1 HPDGTFDFVYSIGC
15 LHHTG
20 DLGRAVSEVHRVLRP
35 GGTAVV
41 MLYNRHSF
49 RQLGQV
55 PLARARSLLRA
66 PGRSFREHVRAW
78 YDTNAQGQAAPHT
91 DYVSRD
97 QVRRLFREFAG
108 VRIEPQNF
116 DNLIFGGGRLVIPR
130 ERFLDNIARV
140 LGLDLYIT
148 AKKAEAATR

>member
-1 HPDGTFDFVYSIGC
+1 
-15 LHHTG
+15 
-20 DLGRAVSEVHRVLRP
+20 
-35 GGTAVV
+35 